1 MSRYI
6 GPAMLLVG
14 VVAGAD
20 SSGTVLFTSD
30 ININTTFCDHAPF
43 PVLYTATQCQ
53 NSNQIKTQ

>member
-1 MSRYI
+1 
-6 GPAMLLVG
+6 MLLVG